1 MYPNWAGAV
10 LGTVRAVA
18 RDVLHDVGADA
29 IAAGS
34 ARGRSEAEIRALYQ
48 PIVDLETGAV
58 LGYEALARGPEGTPL
73 ESPLA
78 LLDDARRTGRLR
90 DVDWQCRVAAL
101 EGALDADMGSSLTL
115 FINVAADCDDPLE
128 VVPAVHDAV
137 IERAN
142 RELRVVLE
150 VTEQAIVERPASLL
164 RLVDWARSRSW
175 GIALDDIG
183 ADPDSLAIMPFL
195 EPDVVKLD
203 LRLVH
208 EQSSPDVGNLVSA
221 VLAQAERTGAQ
232 IVAEGIESEA
242 HKSTALALGATLGQG
257 WLFGRP
263 AALPH
268 PLPTPPRAIEL
279 QRLPPDGN
287 EVTPFSIVRAARPLR
302 RGAKQLLVDLSSH
315 LEEQAVSWHDNPVII
330 STFGPDEPL
339 LDEFLARYA
348 VLASQG
354 SFVAVIGA
362 AVPEQVERTR
372 GRIAGGVHTVALD
385 DGHRLGEEWS
395 VIVVGPHYAGA
406 LVARQVDDD
415 VYDFAVTHDRRLTVE
430 AGRSLLR
437 RLDDGRTD

>member
-1 MYPNWAGAV
+1 MS
-10 LGTVRAVA
+10 
-18 RDVLHDVGADA
+18 D
-29 IAAGS
+29 I
-34 ARGRSEAEIRALYQ
+34 EIRALYQ

-58 LGYEALARGPEGTPL
+58 LGYEALARGPEGGPL
-73 ESPLA
+73 ESPTA
-78 LLDDARRTGRLR
+78 LLADARRTGRLR

-101 EGALDADMGSSLTL
+101 EGALAADMGSSLTL

-128 VVPAVHDAV
+128 VVPAMHEAI
-137 IERAN
+137 IERAD
-142 RELRVVLE
+142 RELRIVLE
-150 VTEQAIVERPASLL
+150 VTEQAIVDRPANLL

-175 GIALDDIG
+175 GIALDDVG

-208 EQSSPDVGNLVSA
+208 EQSSPEVGNLVSA

-232 IVAEGIESEA
+232 IVAEGIENDA

-263 AALPH
+263 AALPD
-268 PLPTPPRAIEL
+268 PMPVPTRAIEL
-279 QRLPPDGN
+279 QRLPPDGAQ
-287 EVTPFSIVRAARPLR
+287 VTPFSIVRATRPLR
-302 RGAKQLLVDLSSH
+302 RGSKQLLVELSSH

-339 LDEFLARYA
+339 LPEFFERYA
-348 VLASQG
+348 VLADQG

-362 AVPEQVERTR
+362 DVPDRVDAGR
-372 GRIAGGVHTVALD
+372 GRIVGGVHVADLA

-406 LVARQVDDD
+406 LVARRVADD

-437 RLDDGRTD
+437 RLDDGR

>member
-1 MYPNWAGAV
+1 MSDPEV
-10 LGTVRAVA
+10 
-18 RDVLHDVGADA
+18 
-29 IAAGS
+29 
-34 ARGRSEAEIRALYQ
+34 RALYQ

-58 LGYEALARGPEGTPL
+58 LGYEALARGPAGTPL
-73 ESPLA
+73 ESPMA
-78 LLDDARRTGRLR
+78 LLAEARAGGRLR
-90 DVDWQCRVAAL
+90 EVDWHCRVAAM
-101 EGALDADMGSSLTL
+101 EGALAADMGSSLTL
-115 FINVAADCDDPLE
+115 FINVAADCDDPME
-128 VVPAVHDAV
+128 VVPQAHDAIV
-137 IERAN
+137 ERAD

-150 VTEQAIVERPASLL
+150 VTEQAIVDRPASLL

-232 IVAEGIESEA
+232 IVAEGIETEA

-263 AALPH
+263 ADLPD
-268 PLPTPPRAIEL
+268 PMPVPPRAIEL
-279 QRLPPDGN
+279 QRLPPDGS

-302 RGAKQLLVDLSSH
+302 RGSKQLLVDLSSH

-330 STFGPDEPL
+330 STFEPDEPL
-339 LDEFLARYA
+339 VEDFLDRYAELAR
-348 VLASQG
+348 QG

-362 AVPEQVERTR
+362 DLPPRLRERE
-372 GRIAGGVHTVALD
+372 GQRIEGGIQIASLE
-385 DGHRLGEEWS
+385 DGHRLAEEWS

-406 LVARQVDDD
+406 LVARRVDDD
-415 VYDFAVTHDRRLTVE
+415 AYDFAVTHDRRLAVE

-437 RLDDGRTD
+437 RLDPT

>member
-1 MYPNWAGAV
+1 
-10 LGTVRAVA
+10 
-18 RDVLHDVGADA
+18 
-29 IAAGS
+29 
-34 ARGRSEAEIRALYQ
+34 
-48 PIVDLETGAV
+48 
-58 LGYEALARGPEGTPL
+58 
-73 ESPLA
+73 
-78 LLDDARRTGRLR
+78 
-90 DVDWQCRVAAL
+90 VAAL
-101 EGALDADMGSSLTL
+101 EGALAADMGSSLTL
-115 FINVAADCDDPLE
+115 FINVAADCDDPVE
-128 VVPAVHDAV
+128 VVPRVHEAVV
-137 IERAN
+137 ERAD

-150 VTEQAIVERPASLL
+150 VTEEAIVARPAALL

-175 GIALDDIG
+175 GIALDDVG

-208 EQSSPDVGNLVSA
+208 EQASPDVGNLVSA

-232 IVAEGIESEA
+232 IVAEGIETEG

-263 AALPH
+263 SELPS
-268 PLPTPPRAIEL
+268 PMPTPPRAIEL
-279 QRLPPDGN
+279 QRLPPAGS

-302 RGAKQLLVDLSSH
+302 RGPKRLLVDLSSH

-330 STFGPDEPL
+330 STFEPDEPL
-339 LDEFLARYA
+339 VDDFLERYAELAR
-348 VLASQG
+348 QG

-362 AVPEQVERTR
+362 DLPSHLREPD
-372 GRIAGGVHTVALD
+372 GRHLTGGIRVVSLE

-406 LVARQVDDD
+406 LVARRVGDDA
-415 VYDFAVTHDRRLTVE
+415 YDFAVTHDRRLAVE

-437 RLDDGRTD
+437 RLEPR